1 MKIVNRIIFGLIVAV
16 GIMLVAQ
23 ITDEYYRSRA
33 IIEITEE
40 KLSQHAYTD
49 LISAAYYHET
59 PVFEETILL
68 DDKELLVLIYQA
80 AHVTSSS
87 NQELIVLDGFQLLI
101 IQNEGDYFPDY
112 YDVNVYAKQ
121 DIVVNYTGF
130 NLYKLGVYS
139 IFDPETKGSLIL
151 ENYYQVDGEFQ
162 TIEKLVFDKE
172 GEVIFELE
180 VELTKEMLTIAE
192 PLETYIELNNEAPN
206 KEIEGVNY
214 NEPLELN
221 FRDKLA
227 RNMVIYLVVV
237 IIVYYLVFIRKPKT
251 LGKDKA
257 TEGLQKDIEQLKDNQ
272 KSDL

>member
-40 KLSQHAYTD
+40 KLSKHAYTD

-101 IQNEGDYFPDY
+101 IQNEGEYFPDY

-151 ENYYQVDGEFQ
+151 ENYYQIDGEFQ

-180 VELTKEMLTIAE
+180 VELTKEMLTITE

-206 KEIEGVNY
+206 KEIDGVNY
-214 NEPLELN
+214 NEPLELS